1 MKYSHLFLFIIL
13 FYIVS
18 SLFIVPAIAD
28 DQDINKKIEI
38 SRTNLKLT
46 VAEKSWL
53 QNHQTIRIAG
63 PRSFPP
69 FHYFEKNGT
78 LRGISAD
85 YIYMIMNQLGVK
97 VEVQEKL
104 PWLEVLKKAQTKK
117 IDLIPCAARTAE
129 RDAYLSFSSPYL
141 SFPLVILTRKDAPFI
156 GGIEDL
162 HGKKLAIIEKNST
175 IAWLRRD
182 GINFIP
188 YYVNSPLEGLEAV
201 SFGRTDARI
210 ENLAAAS
217 YLIQRKGLTNVKVA
231 APTPYGNYDLHM
243 AVRKDWPELLSII
256 NKALAGISA
265 EQHIEIRNK
274 WLSVRYEHGINKP
287 DVIKWF
293 FLIIF
298 FAASI
303 LTMVLIW
310 NRRLK
315 NEVSNRKI
323 IEKKLRESEE
333 LFDSFMK
340 NLPAYAFIKD
350 ASGKYLYVNKAVDFI
365 TDSHSKN
372 RIGKTDKEIF
382 PPDVAKKLKANDA
395 EVLKTNKILEVLE
408 TVTDKNGDLNTPFVI
423 KFPIIQGEASALIG
437 GIALDLTE
445 QIKAEKDRDN
455 LKTLLNCITDSMP
468 SALIAMDEN
477 TIVLHWNK
485 EAENI
490 NGIAAEKALNKK
502 IKTLFP
508 GQSELITLMENALE
522 EKTIKKLANHV
533 KHKGENILYE
543 DITMYPITSSNF
555 KGIVV
560 RIDDVTDRVKMEEMI
575 IQSEKM
581 LSVGGLAAGMAHEIN
596 NPLAGVLQN
605 VQVILN
611 RVTKDLPANKQAANE
626 LGISL
631 DIVTEYM
638 NKRGIIKL
646 LSSVQEA
653 GERAAQIVKNIL
665 SFSRKNSSCAPLND
679 LAQLLDKTIEL
690 AENEY
695 NLKQKFDFRE
705 IEINR
710 EYDAIPK
717 VQCEKSKIQQVFL
730 NILKNGAEA
739 MAEHETN
746 TPDRNAMFTLRIM
759 RDKNMA
765 HIEIEDNGSGIDGKI
780 LKRIFEPF
788 FTTKPVGIGTGLGLS
803 VSYFIITE
811 NHDGEMSV
819 ESTPGSGAKFIIR
832 LPLEGK
838 KA

>member
-638 NKRGIIKL
+638 NKRGIVKL